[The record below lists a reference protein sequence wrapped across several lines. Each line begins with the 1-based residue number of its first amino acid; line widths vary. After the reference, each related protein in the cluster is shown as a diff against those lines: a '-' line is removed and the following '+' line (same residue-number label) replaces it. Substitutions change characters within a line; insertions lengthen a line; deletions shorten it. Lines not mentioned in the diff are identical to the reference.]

1 MMPVKM
7 KAAKNVGAVILV
19 ASMGI
24 ATLINPVMGLLS
36 ALGLGLSC
44 VVRWNS
50 SSVPTTKRR
59 SLTNLWHSL
68 GAYGLAVAVLSSIF
82 IGLGLLLFHSFF
94 TWPIA
99 LFTLI
104 ACWLPF
110 VLYVSKGKDR
120 Y

>member
-1 MMPVKM
+1 MPVKM

-24 ATLINPVMGLLS
+24 ATLINPAMGLLS

-44 VVRWNS
+44 IVRWNS

-59 SLTNLWHSL
+59 SLSNLWHSL
-68 GAYGLAVAVLSSIF
+68 GAYGLAVALLSTITICF
-82 IGLGLLLFHSFF
+82 GLLVFHTLSA
-94 TWPIA
+94 TPIA

-104 ACWLPF
+104 ACWLPLVLF
-110 VLYVSKGKDR
+110 VFNR
-120 Y
+120 RR